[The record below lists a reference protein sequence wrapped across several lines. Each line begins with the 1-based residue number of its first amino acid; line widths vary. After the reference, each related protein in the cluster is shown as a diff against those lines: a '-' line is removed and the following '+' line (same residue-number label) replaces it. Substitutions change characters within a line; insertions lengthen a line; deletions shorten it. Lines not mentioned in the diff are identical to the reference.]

1 MAAWLQN
8 IKLLTVGSLFFLV
21 AGIFVTIYI
30 PSLDAQAYT
39 PTEYAHPYTPEEL
52 RGREIFKREGCW
64 YCHTQQVRPP
74 EANKGTVHLPGDIG
88 PVSQPG
94 DYVYQSPVFWGTE
107 RQGPDLTHVA
117 SRKDAKGFNYGGSID
132 WQITHLID
140 PQALNP
146 GTVMPSFRHL
156 PIDEIRALAA
166 YLVTLK

>member
-1 MAAWLQN
+1 MGDWLQN
-8 IKLLTVGSLFFLV
+8 VRLLTVGSLFFLA
-21 AGIFVTIYI
+21 AGIFVVIYL
-30 PSLDAQAYT
+30 PSLDAQGYT
-39 PTEYAHPYTPEEL
+39 PTALAHPYTDVEL

-74 EANKGTVHLPGDIG
+74 EANLGTIHLKGDIG
-88 PVSQPG
+88 PASQPG

-107 RQGPDLTHVA
+107 RQGPDLAHVA
-117 SRKDAKGFNYGGSID
+117 SRVDDKGFNYGGDIN

-156 PIDEIRALAA
+156 PIDELRALAA